1 MFGYTKLDLFIII
14 ACLIGLAICILVL
27 RYAPDP
33 IEDRSKRYIQPPN
46 SKTKKH
52 RKGVKK

>member
-1 MFGYTKLDLFIII
+1 MFEYTSLDLFIII
-14 ACLIGLAICILVL
+14 ACLIGAGICLLLL

-33 IEDRSKRYIQPPN
+33 IEDRSKRYIQPPK
-46 SKTKKH
+46 SKTQKH